1 MSEGVGNKAAN
12 HSPARTLAAL
22 VGAPL
27 AAFAVGAGLVALLPV
42 TGGWAFLIGF
52 HLVLPLWVG
61 LACGLPLLRNG
72 RVAWTVCAA
81 LALPLVLTL
90 VARRLG

>member
-1 MSEGVGNKAAN
+1 MSEGVGSKAAN
-12 HSPARTLAAL
+12 HSLARTLAAL

-27 AAFAVGAGLVALLPV
+27 AAFAFGAGLVALLPV
-42 TGGWAFLIGF
+42 SGGWTFLVGF
-52 HLVLPLWVG
+52 HLVVPLWVA

-72 RVAWTVCAA
+72 RVAWAVCAA
-81 LALPLVLTL
+81 LMLPLVATL